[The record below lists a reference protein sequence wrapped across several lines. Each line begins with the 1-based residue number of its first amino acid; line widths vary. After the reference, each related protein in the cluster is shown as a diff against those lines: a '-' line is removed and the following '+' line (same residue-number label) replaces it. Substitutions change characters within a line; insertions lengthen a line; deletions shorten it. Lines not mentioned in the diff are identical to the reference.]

1 MSFRGLGSEP
11 FGHPFDIL
19 SESEFQR
26 GVVQAYAFDFRRFQ
40 EAVDS
45 FRVDFLL
52 LKRSAEVSV
61 ENDFRC
67 ALKSFGK
74 GDVKSRQE
82 THHGS
87 SVLVNLT
94 IERFHLL

>member
-1 MSFRGLGSEP
+1 MSFGGLGSEP

-26 GVVQAYAFDFRRFQ
+26 GVVQAYSFDFRRFE

-45 FRVDFLL
+45 FLVDFLL
-52 LKRSAEVSV
+52 LKHPAEVSV

-74 GDVKSRQE
+74 RDVKSRQE

-87 SVLVNLT
+87 AVPVDLT
-94 IERFHLL
+94 VARFG